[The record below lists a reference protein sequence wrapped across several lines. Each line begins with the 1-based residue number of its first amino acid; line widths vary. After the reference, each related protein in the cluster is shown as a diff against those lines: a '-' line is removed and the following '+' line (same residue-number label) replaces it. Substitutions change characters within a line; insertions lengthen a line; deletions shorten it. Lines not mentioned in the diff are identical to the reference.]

1 MQDCENLSRTN
12 GICFDVHV
20 AGLPVG
26 VSEVGLGEV
35 DVRVFLARRTYV
47 DDEPERPP
55 HPHLIDFE
63 TDESG
68 KGTHRL
74 GV

>member
-26 VSEVGLGEV
+26 VSEVELGEV
-35 DVRVFLARRTYV
+35 DVRVFLARRTRSKTSRS
-47 DDEPERPP
+47 D
-55 HPHLIDFE
+55 HH
-63 TDESG
+63 
-68 KGTHRL
+68 THT
-74 GV
+74 